1 MSPNTQ
7 QSDII
12 QLRPILLKWWNA
24 RWWFALSVTVCF
36 IAAFLF
42 CKIRTEKYE
51 IHASLLIEDEDK
63 SSLNEISISDLL
75 GNKGNVNDERFII
88 ASHALM
94 RETARQLGLERTH
107 LVARDWTG
115 KRHLYRDYPLDVVAD
130 EGIADTLRQ
139 FLEFKIKVAKDGDVK
154 VKTYLNGDKIST
166 VAADSLPII
175 VKTPCANFKIFAT
188 PDYRKGKPV
197 SSTIIYEGYDAV
209 AEDLMEDISIEPA
222 SKKTNVI
229 KISMP
234 THDIDY
240 ARDIINT
247 LVDRYNIRSISRRN
261 EEGNRTIKFIDSRL
275 ELLTGDLAETE
286 AEAELFKKNRNIADI
301 AGEAEYQTLKKGKTE
316 HALIE
321 ANTETEILKMALDFL
336 SQPQN
341 AYQLLPASFEN
352 KALQEA
358 IDQYNK
364 LILKHINLEMTARPG
379 NRQLEMLSEQIDA
392 LRANII
398 SSVSRAYQSSMVA
411 VNQLKSEYESAQSKL
426 GEIPSQERGFRD
438 ISRRQAVKEKLYLF
452 LLQNREQTA
461 MMLANATPKGIVID
475 EAFALK
481 EPLTMKKRYIY
492 LIALVI
498 GLMIPPVV
506 IAIKSLLRNK
516 FSTLDELRSLTT
528 LPILGEISLTRSTS
542 PIAVYQG
549 AQSSAAE
556 LFRQIRSHLQ
566 FIIQPKRGNVIL
578 ITSTSSGEGKSFI
591 SVNLAAT
598 LALSGKKVMVVG
610 ADVRKPRL
618 ATYLS
623 ITEHRPGLTA
633 YFANNHLTPADLI
646 IPADDSRLFDVIL
659 SGAIPPNPAELLL
672 SNRLDK
678 LFEYL
683 AGIYDYILIDSAPV
697 GMVSDTF
704 TLDRIAQATIYVLR
718 ANKTTFDDIN
728 FVNSLADEKRLTNI
742 ALVLNGTISKKG
754 YGYGY
759 SED

>member
-139 FLEFKIKVAKDGDVK
+139 SLEFKIKVAKDGDVK

-166 VAADSLPII
+166 VAADSLPIT

-247 LVDRYNIRSISRRN
+247 LVN
-261 EEGNRTIKFIDSRL
+261 
-275 ELLTGDLAETE
+275 
-286 AEAELFKKNRNIADI
+286 
-301 AGEAEYQTLKKGKTE
+301 
-316 HALIE
+316 
-321 ANTETEILKMALDFL
+321 
-336 SQPQN
+336 
-341 AYQLLPASFEN
+341 
-352 KALQEA
+352 
-358 IDQYNK
+358 
-364 LILKHINLEMTARPG
+364 
-379 NRQLEMLSEQIDA
+379 
-392 LRANII
+392 
-398 SSVSRAYQSSMVA
+398 
-411 VNQLKSEYESAQSKL
+411 
-426 GEIPSQERGFRD
+426 
-438 ISRRQAVKEKLYLF
+438 
-452 LLQNREQTA
+452 
-461 MMLANATPKGIVID
+461 
-475 EAFALK
+475 
-481 EPLTMKKRYIY
+481 
-492 LIALVI
+492 
-498 GLMIPPVV
+498 
-506 IAIKSLLRNK
+506 
-516 FSTLDELRSLTT
+516 
-528 LPILGEISLTRSTS
+528 
-542 PIAVYQG
+542 
-549 AQSSAAE
+549 
-556 LFRQIRSHLQ
+556 
-566 FIIQPKRGNVIL
+566 
-578 ITSTSSGEGKSFI
+578 
-591 SVNLAAT
+591 
-598 LALSGKKVMVVG
+598 
-610 ADVRKPRL
+610 
-618 ATYLS
+618 
-623 ITEHRPGLTA
+623 
-633 YFANNHLTPADLI
+633 
-646 IPADDSRLFDVIL
+646 
-659 SGAIPPNPAELLL
+659 
-672 SNRLDK
+672 
-678 LFEYL
+678 
-683 AGIYDYILIDSAPV
+683 
-697 GMVSDTF
+697 
-704 TLDRIAQATIYVLR
+704 
-718 ANKTTFDDIN
+718 
-728 FVNSLADEKRLTNI
+728 
-742 ALVLNGTISKKG
+742 
-754 YGYGY
+754 
-759 SED
+759 